1 MAEEGPGGRV
11 GPAGGLGWGEVLG
24 PAGGSLGPVLVVVGG
39 GGRVGACAM
48 CPILGNICFSAE
60 SLHCFEHFDYLKPVH
75 QDINSSGW
83 PLILSC

>member
-24 PAGGSLGPVLVVVGG
+24 PAGGSPGSVLVVVGG

-60 SLHCFEHFDYLKPVH
+60 PLHWFEHFDYL
-75 QDINSSGW
+75 NAR